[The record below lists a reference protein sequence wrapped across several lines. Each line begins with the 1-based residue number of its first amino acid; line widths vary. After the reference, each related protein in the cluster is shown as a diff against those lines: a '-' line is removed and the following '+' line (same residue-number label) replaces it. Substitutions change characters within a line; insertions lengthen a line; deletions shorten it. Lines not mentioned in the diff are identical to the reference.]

1 MLNENLLYKDKPNS
15 KDIDNKTLSDFAN
28 RMREYQDI
36 ASDFFG
42 GCSETKGGCL
52 RAAHGFAILR
62 WADGAVELR
71 PGEEQ
76 SQWPVVAG

>member
-1 MLNENLLYKDKPNS
+1 
-15 KDIDNKTLSDFAN
+15 
-28 RMREYQDI
+28 MRVEYQDI

-42 GCSETKGGCL
+42 GCSETKGVCL